1 MAYSVYCHT
10 NKINGKRYIGITK
23 RQPEKRWENGYGY
36 SNNRHFFAAIQKY
49 GWINIK
55 HEIIAAGLS
64 KEEALKIAKENKSEF
79 YNIAKK
85 VIAPEKE
92 EI

>member
-23 RQPEKRWENGYGY
+23 RQPEKRWANGYGY

-49 GWINIK
+49 GWDSFY
-55 HEIIAAGLS
+55 HEVWFTDLS
-64 KEEALKIAKENKSEF
+64 YEDA
-79 YNIAKK
+79 
-85 VIAPEKE
+85 
-92 EI
+92 